1 MGCYVLR
8 PAIMPSKEFQPYRW
22 FNTLLWGNSVALSW
36 MWGLGLFFSVQFTTQ
51 FGFTGLLCFAIPNAL
66 GLVGFGLITHHLAR
80 RQEGGSESLGRFFT
94 GWSRPFRLIFLLY
107 QLLAITLTVFALI
120 RYGWMPLGLRPEV
133 LYVPLILLV
142 ILAAGILFGEEFNIR
157 RIKWS
162 HGVIFLIAAVAIGIL
177 LTAPSSING
186 PSPAVSVEQL
196 PTDDWNFWGFMVPI
210 FIGFLLGPWLDLQQW
225 QRAIQMHRERVS
237 VAAGYIVG
245 ALEFFL
251 LLVFHGWLALW
262 ALGVAGEKFLHTGL
276 GGHRYGH
283 DTIMSLLF
291 EKASDHP
298 WIFGAYCVFLCACA
312 LTTLDS
318 GYVALRWFLQSNVR
332 TSVNAIF
339 ALIPTSLVTSPIP
352 LFLVCGI
359 VAAVGSAVGL
369 ELEYFM
375 IFYATFFVGYSA
387 LAVARCYVN
396 TPANRIPQVKMFCLG
411 SLAVVVFAFGYLL
424 AWPAFMIIGSLLPL
438 GYVIWT
444 LAKPTA
450 SEDFVSDADQL
461 DAPAVEMAPMAAP
474 TLPAA
479 GSAPVGRPTL
489 AGTAAAI
496 GDAAKSLVDAVQHPL
511 GGHFDGKWFV
521 HSFVATYADTNSV
534 GNVYFGMYAMWVGKT
549 RELFFNRVMPKFNLK
564 NTPFY
569 ILTRS
574 FEHKFVRETHEF
586 ETVSVRIRI
595 SAHNRKFVT
604 LEHEIHDAQNHLLGK
619 GQQSLL
625 FVSSSDYKMIDVPP
639 EVLGAFLPFA

>member
-1 MGCYVLR
+1 M
-8 PAIMPSKEFQPYRW
+8 AAQEIKPYRW
-22 FNTLLWGNSVALSW
+22 FNTLLWGNTVALSW

-51 FGFTGLLCFAIPNAL
+51 FGLYGLLSFAIPNCL

-94 GWSRPFRLIFLLY
+94 SWSRPFRLVFFLY
-107 QLLAITLTVFALI
+107 QLLAITLTIFALI
-120 RYGWMPLGLRPEV
+120 RYGWMPLGLKPEV
-133 LYVPLILLV
+133 LYLPLILLV
-142 ILAAGILFGEEFNIR
+142 VLAAGILFGEEFNIR

-162 HGVIFLIAAVAIGIL
+162 HGVIFLIIAAAVLIL
-177 LTAPSSING
+177 LAAPGSIAPSA
-186 PSPAVSVEQL
+186 PTVPVEKL
-196 PTDDWNFWGFMVPI
+196 PTDDWNFWGYMVPI

-237 VAAGYIVG
+237 VAAGYILG
-245 ALEFFL
+245 ATQFFL
-251 LLVFHGWLALW
+251 LLLFHGFLALW
-262 ALGVAGEKFLHTGL
+262 ALGAGAAQYLHTGL
-276 GGHRYGH
+276 GGHVYGH
-283 DTIMSLLF
+283 DAVMRLLF
-291 EKASDHP
+291 ERAADHP
-298 WIFGAYCVFLCACA
+298 WIFGAYCVFLCACV

-318 GYVALRWFLQSNVR
+318 GYISLRWFLQSNVR

-339 ALIPTSLVTSPIP
+339 ALIPISLVTSPIP
-352 LFLVCGI
+352 LFIFCGA
-359 VAAVGSAVGL
+359 VALAGAALGL

-396 TPANRIPQVKMFCLG
+396 TPANRIPQVKMFCIG
-411 SLAVVVFAFGYLL
+411 SLAVVIFAFGYLL
-424 AWPAFMIIGSLLPL
+424 SYPAFMIIGSLLPL

-461 DAPAVEMAPMAAP
+461 GAPADEMAPMAAP
-474 TLPAA
+474 TMPAA
-479 GSAPVGRPTL
+479 QVQPPQRINLVETVAE
-489 AGTAAAI
+489 TAAAL
-496 GDAAKSLVDAVQHPL
+496 GDAAKSLVGAVQHPL
-511 GGHFDGKWFV
+511 GGHFEGKWFV

-574 FEHKFVRETHEF
+574 FEHKFVRETREF

-595 SAHNRKFVT
+595 AGYNRKFVT
-604 LEHEIHDAQNHLLGK
+604 LEHEIYDSTNQLLGK

-625 FVSSSDYKMIDVPP
+625 FVSSTDYKMIDVPP
-639 EVLGAFLPFA
+639 EVHTAFLPFA